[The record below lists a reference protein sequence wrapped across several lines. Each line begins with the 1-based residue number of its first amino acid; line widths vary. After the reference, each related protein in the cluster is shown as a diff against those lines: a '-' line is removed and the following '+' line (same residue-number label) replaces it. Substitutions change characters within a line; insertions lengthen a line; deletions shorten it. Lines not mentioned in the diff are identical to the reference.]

1 MIKTVLTAATL
12 ALSPLAALAATV
24 SVSSN
29 FDTAT
34 TATLSALNSPYTINI
49 DTDTDAGAFV
59 QNYVFTAGEA
69 IRVTTTATANRFSA
83 FTNQGAFWSNDPAE
97 TLDGFSSNDELVFN
111 MVAGEQLTLTVEW
124 DSVARND
131 QVFDV
136 VVTVDPVPL
145 PAGAVLMGSALAGLG
160 LARRRKG

>member
-1 MIKTVLTAATL
+1 MIKTILTAATL
-12 ALSPLAALAATV
+12 ALSPLAALAATI

-34 TATLSALNSPYTINI
+34 TATLNPLNSPYTINI
-49 DTDTDAGAFV
+49 DTDTDTGAFS
-59 QNYVFTAGEA
+59 QDYVFTASEA
-69 IRVTTTATANRFSA
+69 IRITTTATANRFAA
-83 FTNQGAFWSNDPAE
+83 FTDQGVFWSSNPSDM
-97 TLDGFSSNDELVFN
+97 LNGFSSSDELVID
-111 MVAGEQLTLTVEW
+111 MKAGDQLTLTIEW

-136 VVTVDPVPL
+136 VLTVDSVPL
-145 PAGAVLMGSALAGLG
+145 PAGVVLMGSALAGLG